1 LERAVSDET
10 EAIAAANDA
19 IATAE
24 SEIQALDAAIKALD
38 KSVAEATAQRK
49 AEHEA
54 HLELMAT
61 NSAAKDLLNYAI
73 NRLNKFYNPKLYKAP
88 AAPVYSDEDRI
99 FVAQG
104 GTPPPTP
111 APGGIAGTGIG
122 LVQLHSYQDK
132 VAPPPTPE
140 TSGPIKTKHEE
151 NSGVIEMIKM
161 LITDLEKG
169 MTESET
175 MEKDGQADYQVL
187 MRDSAEQRTLDSK
200 TLVDKQAAKAAAEGE
215 LQAHK
220 GEKHSRGLELA
231 ATNKYMALLHAECDW
246 LIKYFDARREARSS
260 EVSALL
266 DAKAVLSGAGYSL
279 LQMAKL
285 GARVRPV

>member
-1 LERAVSDET
+1 MG
-10 EAIAAANDA
+10 
-19 IATAE
+19 
-24 SEIQALDAAIKALD
+24 
-38 KSVAEATAQRK
+38 ATAQRK

-73 NRLNKFYNPKLYKAP
+73 NRLNKFYNPKLYNAP

-104 GTPPPTP
+104 GTVTTA
-111 APGGIAGTGIG
+111 APGGIADTGIG
-122 LVQLHSYQDK
+122 ALVQVHRHQDDK
-132 VAPPPTPE
+132 VAPPPAPE
-140 TSGPIKTKHEE
+140 TAGPIKTKGEE
-151 NSGVIEMIKM
+151 GKGVIEMINL

-175 MEKDGQADYQVL
+175 MEKDGQADYQAL

-220 GEKHSRGLELA
+220 GEKHSREVELA
-231 ATNKYMALLHAECDW
+231 ATNKYIALLHAECDW

-260 EVSALL
+260 EISALGE
-266 DAKAVLSGAGYSL
+266 AKAVLSGAGYSF
-279 LQMAKL
+279 LQMVKL
-285 GARVRPV
+285 GARRPA